1 MKPLHRE
8 FMEKQADMIRH
19 KILSADGNLSD
30 QAVLRIIE
38 DQVLENQ
45 IDMDLQTCREVILRI
60 FAKIRSKL
68 GMLQRYI
75 EDESINEIMVNGREN
90 FFYEDGMGIHRV
102 EDVFDSTEEL
112 EEIIRNIAADVHR
125 EINEMNPILDARLKN
140 GSRVNA
146 VYKNVAVGGPVLTI
160 RKFSKDRLTAADMV
174 RRGTLTQQCADYLC
188 AAVECGYNLF
198 VSGGTSSGKTT
209 FLNAISD
216 FIPENERVIV
226 IEDSTELQI
235 GNIPNLVQMECH
247 NANSMGQ
254 GSVSMDMLIRTSLR
268 MRPDRIIVGEVRG
281 KEVADMLQAMNTG
294 HSGSMSTGHGNS
306 VTGMLRRLEAMYLM
320 SARIPMDAIRA
331 QIVEGID
338 LMIHM
343 ARFRDGSRRVVEVQE
358 LLDFEN
364 GKYRLNPLF
373 RLNSDMALVFT
384 GNALVNRSKLALKGY
399 EDDGRLQ

>member
-90 FFYEDGMGIHRV
+90 FFYEDGTGIHRV

-146 VYKNVAVGGPVLTI
+146 VYKNVAV
-160 RKFSKDRLTAADMV
+160 
-174 RRGTLTQQCADYLC
+174 
-188 AAVECGYNLF
+188 
-198 VSGGTSSGKTT
+198 
-209 FLNAISD
+209 
-216 FIPENERVIV
+216 
-226 IEDSTELQI
+226 
-235 GNIPNLVQMECH
+235 
-247 NANSMGQ
+247 
-254 GSVSMDMLIRTSLR
+254 
-268 MRPDRIIVGEVRG
+268 
-281 KEVADMLQAMNTG
+281 
-294 HSGSMSTGHGNS
+294 
-306 VTGMLRRLEAMYLM
+306 
-320 SARIPMDAIRA
+320 
-331 QIVEGID
+331 
-338 LMIHM
+338 
-343 ARFRDGSRRVVEVQE
+343 
-358 LLDFEN
+358 
-364 GKYRLNPLF
+364 
-373 RLNSDMALVFT
+373 
-384 GNALVNRSKLALKGY
+384 
-399 EDDGRLQ
+399 